1 MEAPKLPTIF
11 KNQGSRGF
19 DYQPMYYDA
28 EKERRAELVRRFE
41 GNDSSRTK
49 DSFKSKMASDWGSRR
64 GGQVGSSNYRVFAIV
79 AVLAAITYYII
90 ML

>member
-28 EKERRAELVRRFE
+28 EKERKEELIRRFE
-41 GNDSSRTK
+41 GNDAERTK
-49 DSFKSKMASDWGSRR
+49 DTFRNKMASDWGSQR
-64 GGQVGSSNYRVFAIV
+64 GGKIGNSNYRVLAIV
-79 AVLAAITYYII
+79 AVLIGITYFIL
-90 ML
+90 MK

>member
-28 EKERRAELVRRFE
+28 EKERRDELVRRFE
-41 GNDSSRTK
+41 GKDAERTK
-49 DSFKSKMASDWGSRR
+49 ESFRTKMASDWGSRR
-64 GGQVGSSNYRVFAIV
+64 GGQI
-79 AVLAAITYYII
+79 
-90 ML
+90 

>member
-28 EKERRAELVRRFE
+28 EKERREELVRRFK
-41 GNDSSRTK
+41 GNDAARTK
-49 DSFKSKMASDWGSRR
+49 DTFKSKMASDWGSRR
-64 GGQVGSSNYRVFAIV
+64 GGKVGGSNYRVLAIT
-79 AVLAAITYYII
+79 AVLAVITYFIL
-90 ML
+90 MR

>member
-28 EKERRAELVRRFE
+28 EKERRDELVRRFE
-41 GNDSSRTK
+41 GKDAERTK
-49 DSFKSKMASDWGSRR
+49 ESFRTKMASDWGSRR
-64 GGQVGSSNYRVFAIV
+64 GGQIGNSNYRVLAIV
-79 AVLAAITYYII
+79 AGLLIITYFI
-90 ML
+90 LLN